1 MRNHTKFH
9 WFHQPSVWTCTVKC
23 NHYTS
28 LVPRAGKQIWILFE
42 FFANKKR
49 AGDEILFPQTMMA
62 RWLCGYVWC
71 NVMGI
76 LLFCINREFLHYMLA
91 WWAPILLILSCSHAN
106 QLYGVFRFGQIYWIT
121 IDCLLSCTEIN
132 MASSVPPL
140 DFQIMLFIYCNH
152 SMVSFSPFLA
162 N

>member
-9 WFHQPSVWTCTVKC
+9 WCHQPSVWTCTVKC

-62 RWLCGYVWC
+62 RERYGYVWC
-71 NVMGI
+71 NAMGI
-76 LLFCINREFLHYMLA
+76 LSRQSRIFSTTCWLGELQFYWYCRVPMLINCMGFSDLVKFTGLPSIACFLVRKSTWHHLY
-91 WWAPILLILSCSHAN
+91 LLRIFKSCS
-106 QLYGVFRFGQIYWIT
+106 
-121 IDCLLSCTEIN
+121 
-132 MASSVPPL
+132 
-140 DFQIMLFIYCNH
+140 LFTAIIQW
-152 SMVSFSPFLA
+152 
-162 N
+162 